1 MSNDNNTTSDQQS
14 VIVATDEDQA
24 VIKGALRA
32 SGIVDFA
39 PKEENMSIN
48 SSEGEQATDLDENW
62 LSDFEMVINTT
73 TMNNNTNMDKQIMIG
88 QDRSSSFTP
97 KSQDGY
103 NDFTSTGTTSLL
115 DKYLSHKNLQN
126 QQQMLQHQHSTE
138 IDNEE
143 FDSYF
148 NELFPDLA
156 L

>member
-1 MSNDNNTTSDQQS
+1 MGQQS

-24 VIKGALRA
+24 VIKGAFRA

-88 QDRSSSFTP
+88 QDRSSSLTP
-97 KSQDGY
+97 KSQDGF
-103 NDFTSTGTTSLL
+103 NDLTS
-115 DKYLSHKNLQN
+115 
-126 QQQMLQHQHSTE
+126 
-138 IDNEE
+138 
-143 FDSYF
+143 
-148 NELFPDLA
+148 
-156 L
+156 

>member
-48 SSEGEQATDLDENW
+48 SLEREQATDLDENW
-62 LSDFEMVINTT
+62 LSDFEMVVNTT

-103 NDFTSTGTTSLL
+103 NDFTSTGTASLL

-126 QQQMLQHQHSTE
+126 QQQMLQHQQTTE